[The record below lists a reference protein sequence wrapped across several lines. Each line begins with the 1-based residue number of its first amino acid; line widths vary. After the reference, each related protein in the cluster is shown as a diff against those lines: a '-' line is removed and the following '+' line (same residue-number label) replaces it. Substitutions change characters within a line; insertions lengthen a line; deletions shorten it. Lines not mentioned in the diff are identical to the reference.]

1 MFILASASPR
11 RAELLT
17 QIGASFRVAV
27 SAAEEAK
34 EGEAAELVLTN
45 ALLKARAVAQEAEL
59 PVLGADTVVAQG
71 ARIFGKPADA
81 AAAREMLAALSGRAH
96 EVLTGVAWVRAGQE
110 FSAVVRTRVFFAPLS
125 EAAIARY
132 VETGEP
138 LDKAGA
144 YAVQGRAAL
153 FVERLEGSYSN
164 VVGLPLYE
172 TAALAEKAGVDLYD
186 ASGA

>member
-27 SAAEEAK
+27 SEAEEAK

-45 ALLKARAVAQEAEL
+45 
-59 PVLGADTVVAQG
+59 
-71 ARIFGKPADA
+71 A

-125 EAAIARY
+125 AAAIARY

>member
-1 MFILASASPR
+1 M
-11 RAELLT
+11 
-17 QIGASFRVAV
+17 
-27 SAAEEAK
+27 
-34 EGEAAELVLTN
+34 
-45 ALLKARAVAQEAEL
+45 
-59 PVLGADTVVAQG
+59 
-71 ARIFGKPADA
+71 
-81 AAAREMLAALSGRAH
+81 
-96 EVLTGVAWVRAGQE
+96 TGVAWVRAGQE